1 MIDMTPDELLATTR
15 TVRKRLD
22 FDRPVPRALI
32 KECIEL
38 AIQAPS
44 GSNTQRWHFI
54 VVEDQETK
62 DKLADIYRRQF
73 AEYEKIDGP
82 QYAESDPR
90 QEASGRVKSSASYL
104 ADNFHRAPAILIPCQ
119 DGRPE
124 KMGGSQIAVASYFGS
139 ILPAVW
145 SFMLA
150 ARARGLGTAW
160 TTMHLAHERDAAEVL
175 GIPYERVAQV
185 AMIPVA
191 FTIGT
196 DFKRS
201 TRLGADEVIH
211 WNAW

>member
-1 MIDMTPDELLATTR
+1 MIDMTPDERLATTR

-82 QYAESDPR
+82 QYGESDPR

-104 ADNFHRAPAILIPCQ
+104 ADNFHRAPTILIPCQ

>member
-104 ADNFHRAPAILIPCQ
+104 ADNFHRAPTILIPCQ

>member
-1 MIDMTPDELLATTR
+1 MIPMTPDELLATTR

-22 FDRPVPRALI
+22 FDRPVPRELLE
-32 KECIEL
+32 ECIEL

-44 GSNTQRWHFI
+44 GSNTQRWHFML
-54 VVEDQETK
+54 VDDPDLK
-62 DKLADIYRRQF
+62 AKLADIYRQQF
-73 AEYEKIDGP
+73 AIYDATDGP
-82 QYAESDPR
+82 TYADNDPR
-90 QEASGRVKSSASYL
+90 QEARGRVRSSARYL

-119 DGRPE
+119 DGRPDT
-124 KMGGSQIAVASYFGS
+124 MGGSQIALASYFGS

-160 TTMHLAHERDAAEVL
+160 TTMHLAREQEAAQLL
-175 GIPYERVAQV
+175 GIPFERVSQV

-196 DFKRS
+196 DFQRS
-201 TRLGADEVIH
+201 SRLGAKDVIH
-211 WNAW
+211 SNTW

>member
-32 KECIEL
+32 EECIEL

-73 AEYEKIDGP
+73 AEYEKMDGP
-82 QYAESDPR
+82 QYAEGDPR

-211 WNAW
+211 WDTW